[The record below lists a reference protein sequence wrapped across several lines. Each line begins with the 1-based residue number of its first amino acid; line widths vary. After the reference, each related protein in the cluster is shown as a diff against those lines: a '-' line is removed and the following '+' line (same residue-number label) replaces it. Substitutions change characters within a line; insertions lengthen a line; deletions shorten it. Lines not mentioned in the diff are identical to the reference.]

1 MLTVGKLKRL
11 LHNINDDIEVRCSV
25 SNGSLNINSFELNLD
40 NIEMVNLKVTL
51 DEYLELAKLL
61 EDNNGML

>member
-11 LHNINDDIEVRCSV
+11 LNNVNDDIKVRCSV
-25 SNGSLNINSFELNLD
+25 SNGSLEIKSFELNLD
-40 NIEMVNLKVTL
+40 KTEMVNLKVKL

>member
-1 MLTVGKLKRL
+1 MLTVGRLKKLL
-11 LHNINDDIEVRCSV
+11 YNINDDIEVKCSV
-25 SNGSLNINSFELNLD
+25 SNGSLNVNSFELNLD
-40 NIEMVNLKVTL
+40 GNEIVNLKVKL

>member
-1 MLTVGKLKRL
+1 MLTVGKLKKL
-11 LHNINDDIEVRCSV
+11 LYNINDDIEVRCSV

-40 NIEMVNLKVTL
+40 NTEMVNLKVDL